1 MPTKTTK
8 KKPPAAT
15 HPDLLRQVALA
26 LDAKQAGDLQILH
39 VSAQSNITD
48 YLVIATGGSEPHL
61 RALRVELEKVFDG
74 AGAPIAGTDGGDGSG
89 WTVFDGYQIM
99 VHLFTPETRER
110 YALDR
115 LWKDAAAVD
124 VPALIKPPAA
134 RKAGEESGVRS
145 QESVGGQASGGKP
158 KAGSRMPAGGR
169 KPAGKGAKAAKAKIA
184 KAKVA
189 TKAKKKKA

>member
-8 KKPPAAT
+8 KQPIAAN
-15 HPDLLRQVALA
+15 HPELLRQVALA

-74 AGAPIAGTDGGDGSG
+74 AGAPIAGTDGGEGSG

-115 LWKDAAAVD
+115 LWKDAAAVN
-124 VPALIKPPAA
+124 VPALIKPPTAQVAA
-134 RKAGEESGVRS
+134 AKPSK
-145 QESVGGQASGGKP
+145 KP
-158 KAGSRMPAGGR
+158 KASSRKA
-169 KPAGKGAKAAKAKIA
+169 AGKATKIKFAEIIGVGKAKLA

-189 TKAKKKKA
+189 TKAKKKKQ